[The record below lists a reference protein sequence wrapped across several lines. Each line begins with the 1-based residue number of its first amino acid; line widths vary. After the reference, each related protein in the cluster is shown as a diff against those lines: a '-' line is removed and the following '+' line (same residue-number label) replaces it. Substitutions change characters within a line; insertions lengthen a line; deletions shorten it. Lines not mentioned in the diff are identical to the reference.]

1 MSASRKE
8 RLLDTLNSRR
18 TDLAELCSNLV
29 KIPSDNPPGDTSEL
43 ATFMAGY
50 LSERGV
56 KVDAYET
63 QQGIVNLVAHAGEGS
78 PHLILNGH
86 LDQFPGD
93 VGEPWSVPP
102 YSGRIA
108 DGKIFGRGSGDM
120 KGGLASLLFTFGVLA
135 QEEGLPG
142 RVTFTGTSDEET
154 GGRWGALWLLQ
165 NVEGVTGDAVLNGEP
180 SGLTVRIGEKGRVP
194 FKLTAPGKAAH
205 GSFAGYVGENA
216 IMKMVRALPI
226 VEEMRSMRAVFTP
239 ETEKL
244 TEEVMRGYVQQYGH
258 ESKEMAEV
266 LRHVT
271 VNIGVISGG
280 TKDNIVPAHCEAE
293 VDMRIPLGID
303 PMDLKRE
310 LESRLGVV
318 DPSITVEWGRHES
331 TIIEST
337 YTSSWSEIA
346 SCLWDNSKEITG
358 SEPLLSFTSGGTDC
372 RFWRKL
378 GVPAVAYGPRVY
390 GMGGVDEH
398 ITVDDL
404 ITTGRVHMGT
414 ALDFLFERTR

>member
-1 MSASRKE
+1 M
-8 RLLDTLNSRR
+8 LDTLSERR
-18 TDLAELCSNLV
+18 PELVELCSNLV
-29 KIPSDNPPGDTSEL
+29 EIPSDNPPGDTTQL
-43 ATFMAGY
+43 ATFIADY

-56 KVDAYET
+56 NVDTYEP
-63 QQGIVNLVAHAGEGS
+63 QPEIVNIVAHAGEGS

-102 YSGRIA
+102 YSGRMV
-108 DGKIFGRGSGDM
+108 DGMIFGRGSGDM
-120 KGGLASLLFTFGVLA
+120 KGGLASLLFTFGILA

-142 RVTFTGTSDEET
+142 KVTFTGTSDEET

-165 NVEGVTGDAVLNGEP
+165 NVEGVMGDAVLNGEP

-194 FKLTAPGKAAH
+194 FKLTALGKAAH

-216 IMKMVRALPI
+216 IMKMVKVLPV
-226 VEEMRSMRAVFTP
+226 VEEMRETRAVLTP
-239 ETEKL
+239 ETETL
-244 TEEVMRGYVQQYGH
+244 TEEVMKGYEQQYGH
-258 ESKEMAEV
+258 ESREMAEV

-271 VNIGVISGG
+271 VNIGVIRGG

-303 PMDLKRE
+303 PIDLKGE
-310 LESRLGVV
+310 LESRLDGV

-337 YTSSWSEIA
+337 YTSSTSKIA
-346 SCLWDNSKEITG
+346 TYLWDNSKEITG

-372 RFWRKL
+372 RFWRKH

-398 ITVDDL
+398 ISVDDL
-404 ITTGRVHMGT
+404 ITTGKVHMGT
-414 ALDFLFERTR
+414 ALDFLFHRSR